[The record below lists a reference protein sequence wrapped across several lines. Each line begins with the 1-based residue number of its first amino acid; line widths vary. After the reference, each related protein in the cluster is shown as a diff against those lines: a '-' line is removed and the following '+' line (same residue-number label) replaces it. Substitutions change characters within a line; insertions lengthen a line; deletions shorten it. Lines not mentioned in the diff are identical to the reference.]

1 MDDPGAVEV
10 LDAPE
15 DLVEE
20 HLDVVRAE
28 MLRRHDDLVK
38 VALHELG
45 YEVDFL
51 EKVDVG
57 RLKQKTKMRYLSRGK
72 YILFYDLEVCQHSR
86 VHVYLLRNKRKQGQA
101 FVCSSVMFVIFSSIR
116 LSYVTNKKIYVLL
129 ICSNTSLK
137 EFKN

>member
-57 RLKQKTKMRYLSRGK
+57 RLKQKTKIRHLSRCK

-129 ICSNTSLK
+129 IRSNTSLK

>member
-1 MDDPGAVEV
+1 M
-10 LDAPE
+10 
-15 DLVEE
+15 
-20 HLDVVRAE
+20 
-28 MLRRHDDLVK
+28 
-38 VALHELG
+38 
-45 YEVDFL
+45 

-57 RLKQKTKMRYLSRGK
+57 RLKKKTKIRYLSHGK

-129 ICSNTSLK
+129 IRSNTSLK

>member
-1 MDDPGAVEV
+1 MDDPGAVKV

-57 RLKQKTKMRYLSRGK
+57 RLKKKTKIKYLC
-72 YILFYDLEVCQHSR
+72 I
-86 VHVYLLRNKRKQGQA
+86 A
-101 FVCSSVMFVIFSSIR
+101 W
-116 LSYVTNKKIYVLL
+116 
-129 ICSNTSLK
+129 
-137 EFKN
+137 